1 MNVEADPDRLDV
13 LLVEDDDD
21 HRELMA
27 EVLAAAGWAVHS
39 VASGREALRILSERS
54 VHLVVTDLGMPGMGG
69 LELVHAAR
77 EIAPSVP
84 VVVVTGWAERDD
96 VERARGREVAA
107 VLVKPV
113 DPARLTEIVASVLAG
128 RGRTARA

>member
-1 MNVEADPDRLDV
+1 MNVEADPGRLDV

-21 HRELMA
+21 HRELVA
-27 EVLAAAGWAVHS
+27 EVLASAGWAVHS

-54 VHLVVTDLGMPGMGG
+54 VQLVVTDLGMPGMGG
-69 LELVHAAR
+69 MELVHAAR
-77 EIAPSVP
+77 ELAPSVP

-96 VERARGREVAA
+96 LEQARGRAVAA

-113 DPARLTEIVASVLAG
+113 DPARLTETVASVLAG
-128 RGRTARA
+128 RGRTARS